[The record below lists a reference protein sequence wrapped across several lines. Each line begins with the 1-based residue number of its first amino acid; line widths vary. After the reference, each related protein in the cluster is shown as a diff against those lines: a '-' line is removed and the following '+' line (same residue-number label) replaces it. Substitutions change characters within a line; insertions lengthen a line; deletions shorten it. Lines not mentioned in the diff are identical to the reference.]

1 MTIASQI
8 AKLDSNIAECLELME
23 ASYLNFNLSES
34 EVMEDV
40 TYYQEMIDAYRS
52 QKRGLE
58 IWL

>member
-8 AKLDSNIAECLELME
+8 EKLDSEITECLELIE
-23 ASYLNFNLSES
+23 ASYLNFNLSEP

-52 QKRGLE
+52 HKRALE
-58 IWL
+58 VWL